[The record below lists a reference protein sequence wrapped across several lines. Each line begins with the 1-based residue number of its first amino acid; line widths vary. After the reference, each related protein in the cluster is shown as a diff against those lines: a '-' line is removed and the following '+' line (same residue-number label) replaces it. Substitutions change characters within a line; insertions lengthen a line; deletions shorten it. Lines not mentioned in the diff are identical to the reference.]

1 MVGQTAGLGLAL
13 TLVVALLFR
22 ALSGP
27 VGMIAAGW
35 FGLMATGFQAIAMAW
50 AGPKIGAG
58 DWGGLLSR
66 WAVGTGLRLL
76 GVIAVGIA
84 VLLDRDRFPPVPTA
98 LGYLA
103 VLVPLLFFEV
113 RRFR

>member
-13 TLVVALLFR
+13 TLIVALVGR
-22 ALSGP
+22 ALAGP
-27 VGMIAAGW
+27 VGMMAAAW
-35 FGLMATGFQAIAMAW
+35 FGLLATGFQVIAMAW
-50 AGPKIGAG
+50 AGPKIGVG

-66 WAVGTGLRLL
+66 WAVGTGLRLF
-76 GVIAVGIA
+76 GVVAVAVA
-84 VLLDRDRFPPVPTA
+84 VLMDRDRFPPLPTA

>member
-22 ALSGP
+22 ALVGP
-27 VGMIAAGW
+27 VGMMAAAW
-35 FGLMATGFQAIAMAW
+35 FGLAATGFQVIAMAV
-50 AGPKIGAG
+50 AGPKIGSG
-58 DWGGLLSR
+58 DWGGFLVR
-66 WAVGTGLRLL
+66 WAVGTGLRLI
-76 GVIAVGIA
+76 GVVGVGVAIGF
-84 VLLDRDRFPPVPTA
+84 DRERFPPLPTA
-98 LGYLA
+98 FGYLA

>member
-13 TLVVALLFR
+13 TLVVALVSR
-22 ALSGP
+22 ALAGP
-27 VGMIAAGW
+27 VGMMAAAW
-35 FGLMATGFQAIAMAW
+35 FGLAATGFQVIAMAW

-66 WAVGTGLRLL
+66 WAVGTGLRLF
-76 GVIAVGIA
+76 GIAAVAVAVGF
-84 VLLDRDRFPPVPTA
+84 DRERFPPLPTA

>member
-1 MVGQTAGLGLAL
+1 MVGQTAGFGLTL
-13 TLVVALLFR
+13 TLVAALVGW
-22 ALSGP
+22 ALAGS
-27 VGMIAAGW
+27 VGMMAAAW
-35 FGLMATGFQAIAMAW
+35 FGLTATVVQVVAMAW

-58 DWGGLLSR
+58 DWGRLLSR

-76 GVIAVGIA
+76 GIAAVAVAVG
-84 VLLDRDRFPPVPTA
+84 LDRERFPPLPAA